1 MIRCSSR
8 TCFHVTQLDDETVE
22 VKFGMHINFGG
33 SLPKAIANGV
43 IIPSFDRVVSH
54 AQVYFTNSIEV
65 GDLTKNDGKLL
76 GEVLVN
82 RIKTARKRGGWKKR
96 ADLGKVGVDGFPY
109 TSVAMRELL
118 RRHPWLRI
126 LLHEISLNQVKIART
141 VHTALSDMK
150 DHDAIILAKGLSI
163 IILSNTEAS
172 AAVDH
177 WIEQNVALEEFE
189 KEHAWMRTFFF
200 IEVAQ

>member
-1 MIRCSSR
+1 
-8 TCFHVTQLDDETVE
+8 
-22 VKFGMHINFGG
+22 
-33 SLPKAIANGV
+33 
-43 IIPSFDRVVSH
+43 
-54 AQVYFTNSIEV
+54 
-65 GDLTKNDGKLL
+65 
-76 GEVLVN
+76 
-82 RIKTARKRGGWKKR
+82 
-96 ADLGKVGVDGFPY
+96 
-109 TSVAMRELL
+109 MRELL